1 MDSSDHQSEKKKKTK
16 RARLGRGLGALIDQ
30 GGAPSVSIDV
40 GANPPRI
47 DEQNTNIQANS
58 GDQPVDAGGQGG
70 QRILELAP
78 DEIVPNPH
86 QPRRVFDE
94 EALSVLAESIR
105 THGLMQPV
113 VVREAGDGGYELVA
127 GERRWRATKLA
138 GLGTIRALLSE
149 ADDARS
155 AELALIENI
164 QRADLNPIE
173 RAMGFAQL
181 IERFGLTQQQLSER
195 VGMSRSGVANLIR
208 LLEFDAQHREL
219 IARGELSV
227 GHAKVLLSCDDPTR
241 RALLADE
248 CMKHGWTVRL
258 LESKLGAAAS
268 KKDGEASKSSDPR
281 SERVTSVLRDLENRM
296 SEELGTRV
304 VLQTNAKGTKG
315 RISIEFYDLDQF
327 DGLMQRLGVA
337 TSDAM

>member
-1 MDSSDHQSEKKKKTK
+1 MGSSDHQTEKKKKTK

-47 DEQNTNIQANS
+47 DKQNTNILADSTDQQA
-58 GDQPVDAGGQGG
+58 DAGG
-70 QRILELAP
+70 QRILELAI

-208 LLEFDAQHREL
+208 LLELDAQLREL

-227 GHAKVLLSCDDPTR
+227 GHAKVLLSCDDPSR

-258 LESKLGAAAS
+258 LESKLGDAAS
-268 KKDGEASKSSDPR
+268 KNREPSKSADPR